1 LPPRSMIQRDYLIVG
16 GGIGAASACD
26 ALRQYDPKGT
36 VTLVSN
42 EAFLP
47 YNRPQLSKSVLKD
60 GTPSVDKLADHPEE
74 WYRKRNIELRLGTV
88 VREFN
93 IERRLA
99 VMENGQAIEFRKACL
114 ATGSRPRRPQVA
126 GATLGNVV
134 YLRTYRDVLAVR
146 EILASEKHVV
156 IVGSGYLG
164 AEVASALVGSSAK
177 LTLLSRDKSVWQDLL
192 DPDTSQWLTDRL
204 AEAGVQLMLNENL
217 NGFEGKTIVRN
228 IQTKSGNRFPA
239 GLAIVVIGTEPN
251 LHLVL
256 NTPLS
261 SPGGCPVNEYLE
273 TDEKGIYAIGDI
285 ALYPDRIYGGARR
298 ETSCEMAKLQGAIAG
313 ANMTGRKRQKFDVIP
328 LASAQVLGMHFDFV
342 GDFTMPHLDADLE
355 GERDKLNFIARYR
368 RGESLVA
375 AVLCNRRPEE
385 VRKLQDEIRLSVQA
399 RQKK

>member
-1 LPPRSMIQRDYLIVG
+1 MIQRDYLIVG

-60 GTPSVDKLADHPEE
+60 GTPSVDKLADHAED

-126 GATLGNVV
+126 GANLGNVV

-164 AEVASALVGSSAK
+164 AEVASALVESTAK
-177 LTLLSRDKSVWQDLL
+177 LTLLTRDKLVWQDLL
-192 DPDTSQWLTDRL
+192 DPETSQWLTDL
-204 AEAGVQLMLNENL
+204 MAEAGVQLMLNENL

-251 LHLVL
+251 LQLVL

-273 TDEKGIYAIGDI
+273 TDEKGIYAVGDI

-298 ETSCEMAKLQGAIAG
+298 ETSCEMARLQGAIAG

-328 LASAQVLGMHFDFV
+328 VASAQVLDMHFDFV
-342 GDFTMPHLDADLE
+342 GDFTMPHFDAELE
-355 GERDKLNFIARYR
+355 GARDKLNFIGRYR

-375 AVLCNRRPEE
+375 AVLCNRKPEE
-385 VRKLQDEIRLSVQA
+385 VRKLQDEVRLSMQA